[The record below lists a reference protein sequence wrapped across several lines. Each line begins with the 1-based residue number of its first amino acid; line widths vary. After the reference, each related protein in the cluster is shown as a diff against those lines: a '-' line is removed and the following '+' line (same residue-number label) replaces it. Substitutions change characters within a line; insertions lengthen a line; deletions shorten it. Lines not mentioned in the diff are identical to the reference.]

1 MLAKCSGAICI
12 FIVILDTFLT
22 LRVGGIEVHP
32 MGIKVYQSALQ
43 EKISIN
49 GNGFK
54 EGMTF
59 NFEPDLK
66 VRRYSDRPSVRLLAS
81 IQMSN
86 FFFFV

>member
-1 MLAKCSGAICI
+1 M
-12 FIVILDTFLT
+12 
-22 LRVGGIEVHP
+22 HP
-32 MGIKVYQSALQ
+32 MRVKVYQSALQ
-43 EKISIN
+43 EKISII

-66 VRRYSDRPSVRLLAS
+66 VRHYFDRPSVRLLAS